1 MELSICAQCGRHI
14 EPAQDKPGWLH
25 VAGYR
30 PRHIAQPAET
40 TVQPDTPT
48 AREALHRE
56 ATWGLSASGFDDA
69 AAEANR
75 LIDAYA
81 HELAETIRDSVGGD
95 GGFPDGMFHAADLI
109 DPEAQQ

>member
-1 MELSICAQCGRHI
+1 MN
-14 EPAQDKPGWLH
+14 
-25 VAGYR
+25 
-30 PRHIAQPAET
+30 ET
-40 TVQPDTPT
+40 TGTQPDALT

-56 ATWGLSASGFDDA
+56 TTWGLSASGFDDA

-81 HELAETIRDSVGGD
+81 HQLAEQIRADATGVHGGSYD
-95 GGFPDGMFHAADLI
+95 GRMAAADLI

>member
-1 MELSICAQCGRHI
+1 MN
-14 EPAQDKPGWLH
+14 
-25 VAGYR
+25 
-30 PRHIAQPAET
+30 ET
-40 TVQPDTPT
+40 TGTQPDALT

-81 HELAETIRDSVGGD
+81 HSLAEQIRTMIDSVD
-95 GGFPDGMFHAADLI
+95 TYVLADEAADLI